1 MAGKRMPEGGGTYSR
16 KLQAVAAV
24 RRQRGRQRRDCQDE
38 PGAAREEH
46 DAAYLERHAERLR
59 DPLQAIGGRP
69 ETGNGGE
76 VVAADLA
83 FPDRAQTMVRQPP
96 DLLAAEA
103 SEHRMKLT
111 GEISE
116 TTLTLALELSESIG
130 ADNALER
137 NLAHQMVAAQV
148 VAMAMLAKTHAFI
161 QLAVGWAP
169 EARQQMQSIEAAR
182 LATAAARLLG
192 ASQGAALALERLRNG
207 GRQVV
212 TVQHVTV
219 QDGGQAVVAGAV
231 TRGVRRK

>member
-1 MAGKRMPEGGGTYSR
+1 MAGKHMPEGGGTYSR
-16 KLQAVAAV
+16 KLQAVATV
-24 RRQRGRQRRDCQDE
+24 RRQRAHQRRECKDE

-59 DPLQAIGGRP
+59 DPLQAIGGRL

-76 VVAADLA
+76 VVAAELA

-116 TTLTLALELSESIG
+116 TALTLALDIAESVG
-130 ADNALER
+130 ASNALER
-137 NLAHQMVAAQV
+137 NLSHQIAAGQV
-148 VAMAMLAKTHAFI
+148 VGMAMLAKAHAFT

-169 EARQQMQSIEAAR
+169 DGRQQVQSIEAAR
-182 LATAAARLLG
+182 LATAAARV
-192 ASQGAALALERLRNG
+192 LEVSHRAMLTLDRLRNG

-219 QDGGQAVVAGAV
+219 QEGGQAVVAGAV

>member
-231 TRGVRRK
+231 TRGGRRK

>member
-1 MAGKRMPEGGGTYSR
+1 MAGKRMPDSGGTYSR

-24 RRQRGRQRRDCQDE
+24 RRQRARQRRACRDE

-46 DAAYLERHAERLR
+46 DAAYLERHADRLR
-59 DPLQAIGGRP
+59 DPLQAIGGRL
-69 ETGNGGE
+69 EAGNGGE

-83 FPDRAQTMVRQPP
+83 FPDRARTMVRQPP
-96 DLLAAEA
+96 DMLAAEA

-111 GEISE
+111 GDISE
-116 TTLTLALELSESIG
+116 TALTLALEIAESVG
-130 ADNALER
+130 ASNALER
-137 NLAHQMVAAQV
+137 NLSHQIAAAHAVG
-148 VAMAMLAKTHAFI
+148 MAMLAKSHAFT
-161 QLAVGWAP
+161 QLAVPWAS
-169 EARQQMQSIEAAR
+169 EARQQVQSIEAAR
-182 LATAAARLLG
+182 LATAAARVLEVSHR
-192 ASQGAALALERLRNG
+192 ATMALERLRNG

>member
-1 MAGKRMPEGGGTYSR
+1 
-16 KLQAVAAV
+16 
-24 RRQRGRQRRDCQDE
+24 
-38 PGAAREEH
+38 
-46 DAAYLERHAERLR
+46 
-59 DPLQAIGGRP
+59 
-69 ETGNGGE
+69 
-76 VVAADLA
+76 
-83 FPDRAQTMVRQPP
+83 VRQPP

-116 TTLTLALELSESIG
+116 TALTLALELSESVG
-130 ADNALER
+130 ASNALER
-137 NLAHQMVAAQV
+137 NLAHQMAAAHAV
-148 VAMAMLAKTHAFI
+148 GMAMLVKAHSFTQWTVA
-161 QLAVGWAP
+161 WAP